1 MERLQKTCNTAC
13 TAQMP
18 AFRKPIDLE
27 LAKGF
32 EPLTL

>member
-1 MERLQKTCNTAC
+1 MECRWEKLYAAAPRKT
-13 TAQMP
+13 P
-18 AFRKPIDLE
+18 AFRKPILE

>member
-1 MERLQKTCNTAC
+1 MECCWEKLYAAPRKP
-13 TAQMP
+13 P
-18 AFRKPIDLE
+18 AFRKPILE